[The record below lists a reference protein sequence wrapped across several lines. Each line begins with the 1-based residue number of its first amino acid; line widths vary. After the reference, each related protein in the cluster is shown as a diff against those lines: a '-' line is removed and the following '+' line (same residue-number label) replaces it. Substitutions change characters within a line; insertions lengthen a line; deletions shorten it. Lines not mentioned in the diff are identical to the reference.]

1 MSEDEGGDKIALLKQ
16 RKGSKM
22 TKNREQKLEKAIK
35 LKMERWEEQHRHRNS
50 SGFVF

>member
-1 MSEDEGGDKIALLKQ
+1 MCGRIADQPSYVRAADARQQ
-16 RKGSKM
+16 R
-22 TKNREQKLEKAIK
+22 EAIK